1 MGLQDVWGPL
11 LAWDLFLG
19 GAGAAAYLV
28 GMIAE
33 WLGGRYR
40 LLAKPGIYAG
50 PPMVAVGA
58 LLLLIE
64 LGQPLRFWRGFFNP
78 TSSMMSLGIIIISI
92 FIVLGFIHIAA
103 LLASRFFPRWQLSE
117 RALRWLGSINALL
130 GLGIMIYTGLLLGVV
145 KAVPFWNT
153 PMLPLLFLVSALVT
167 GMATV
172 MLIVG
177 LQRWVMPKSVK
188 VEEVSESVQSL
199 TPSIAVLAVLDLLVL
214 FFLLFL
220 MSNARVIAADS
231 ARYLVAG
238 GYATAFWV
246 GVVVV
251 GLLAPLGL
259 VLWVAAGRGK
269 MALGRTVDIST
280 LAAFCLLVGGLI
292 LRYAVVA
299 AGANVSAHLL
309 P

>member
-1 MGLQDVWGPL
+1 MGLQDVYGPL

-28 GMIAE
+28 GVIAE

-40 LLAKPGIYAG
+40 RLAKPGLYAG

-64 LGQPLRFWRGFFNP
+64 LGQPLRAWLAFLRP
-78 TSSMMSLGIIIISI
+78 QSSMMSVGIIIISL
-92 FIVLGFIHIAA
+92 FIVLGFLHILFSLFAGIGVK
-103 LLASRFFPRWQLSE
+103 E
-117 RALRWLGSINALL
+117 GTLRWLGSINALL
-130 GLGIMIYTGLLLGVV
+130 GLGIMIYTGLLLGLV

-153 PMLPLLFLVSALVT
+153 PMLPLLFLVSALSS
-167 GMATV
+167 GLATV
-172 MLIVG
+172 MLIAG
-177 LQRWVMPKSVK
+177 LQRWVMPARVK
-188 VEEVSESVQSL
+188 AEEVSESVQGLLPSVTVLVVVELL
-199 TPSIAVLAVLDLLVL
+199 TL

-220 MSNARVIAADS
+220 MSGSRVTAAES

-259 VLWVAAGRGK
+259 VIWVATQRGK
-269 MALGRTVDIST
+269 MVLERVADVST
-280 LAAFCLLVGGLI
+280 LVACCLLVGGLI

-299 AGANVSAHLL
+299 AGASVSLTL
-309 P
+309 

>member
-1 MGLQDVWGPL
+1 MGLQDVYGPL

-19 GAGAAAYLV
+19 GAGAGAYLI

-40 LLAKPGIYAG
+40 RLAKPGIYAG

-64 LGQPLRFWRGFFNP
+64 LGQPLRFWRAFLNP
-78 TSSMMSLGIIIISI
+78 TSSMMSVGIILISL
-92 FIVLGFIHIAA
+92 FIVLGFLHILFSLFAGIGVKEGTQ
-103 LLASRFFPRWQLSE
+103 RR
-117 RALRWLGSINALL
+117 LGSINALL
-130 GLGIMIYTGLLLGVV
+130 GLGIIIYTGLLLGLI

-153 PMLPLLFLVSALVT
+153 PLLPLLFLVSALAS
-167 GMATV
+167 GLATV

-177 LQRWVMPKSVK
+177 LQRWVMPAKVK
-188 VEEVSESVQSL
+188 AEEVSETVQGLLPSV
-199 TPSIAVLAVLDLLVL
+199 TILVVVELVAL
-214 FFLLFL
+214 FSLLFL
-220 MSNARVIAADS
+220 MSGSRVTAAES

-238 GYATAFWV
+238 GYATTFWV

-259 VLWVAAGRGK
+259 VIWVARQRGK
-269 MALGRTVDIST
+269 MAVGRVVDIST

-299 AGANVSAHLL
+299 AGANVSLTL
-309 P
+309 